1 MHATTNIVAGLLGL
15 AVWCGGAGFS
25 GAGTIK
31 GTVRVWRR
39 LSRWTRSSAYSF
51 HAWSCDL
58 HPWMRA
64 WVVVAEHPFYA
75 VTNERGELALEN
87 VSPGTYTLQL
97 WHETLG
103 VVKKDLAVSDGVTA
117 VTLEMVR

>member
-1 MHATTNIVAGLLGL
+1 MHVTTNSVAGLLGL

-75 VTNERGELALEN
+75 VTNERESLHSRRCRLAPTRC
-87 VSPGTYTLQL
+87 SSGTRP
-97 WHETLG
+97 WG
-103 VVKKDLAVSDGVTA
+103 SVKKDVAVSDGVTA
-117 VTLEMVR
+117 VTVEMVR